1 MASLFRLGAARAARS
16 SACGSRHFGGAV
28 SLSSSSSACSFRI
41 VAAARGAAF
50 APLRT
55 CAGVRSFAAATTF
68 DLKPLVVP
76 EKTAE
81 EFRATETPSNDE
93 VSKGGYPILHAVV
106 RRGAGSKYCDTDVR
120 SKGFMPAVLQGR
132 KKFKDELLMVDALH
146 LVRAFKERGRAFE
159 NTLYS
164 LRVAD
169 EDGNT
174 VRTALVLP
182 RSVTYHPIKRFPI
195 AVTFYNYNANIGAR
209 VDVPIVYDL
218 SSAKM
223 PGFLNTMHEQVR
235 CFVKGNAIPSQ
246 IYINMADYVDAR
258 CEVV

>member
-1 MASLFRLGAARAARS
+1 
-16 SACGSRHFGGAV
+16 
-28 SLSSSSSACSFRI
+28 
-41 VAAARGAAF
+41 
-50 APLRT
+50 
-55 CAGVRSFAAATTF
+55 
-68 DLKPLVVP
+68 
-76 EKTAE
+76 
-81 EFRATETPSNDE
+81 
-93 VSKGGYPILHAVV
+93 
-106 RRGAGSKYCDTDVR
+106 
-120 SKGFMPAVLQGR
+120 
-132 KKFKDELLMVDALH
+132 MVDALH

-258 CEVV
+258 AVRWSDVSTAPFDLKLCPDTYAWARDKGDITLATIKVKKSGRGEDDDEEEEVWEF